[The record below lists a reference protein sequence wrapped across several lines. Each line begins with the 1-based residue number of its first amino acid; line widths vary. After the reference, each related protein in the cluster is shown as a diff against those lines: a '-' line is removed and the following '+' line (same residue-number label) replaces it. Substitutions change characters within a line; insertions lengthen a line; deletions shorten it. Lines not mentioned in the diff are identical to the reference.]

1 MKGLKRLLGDFE
13 RVISVILLAF
23 LSIILFI
30 EVLFRYIFYTSVG
43 WIGEISGFVFIW
55 FIYLSISH
63 ITKKGAH
70 IRVEIV
76 NMFLP
81 RRWLN
86 YLDFCTNLLWLAF
99 NLLMTY
105 YGIQLIL
112 SVIRYPFRTPILDIS
127 MAYPYA
133 IIPLAFGTMTVRLL
147 VNMRRDFIRSNT
159 KQKFEER

>member
-1 MKGLKRLLGDFE
+1 MRGLKRVLEDFE
-13 RVISVILLAF
+13 RWISIVLIAC
-23 LSIILFI
+23 LSILLFI

-43 WIGEISGFVFIW
+43 WIGEITGFMFIW

-63 ITKKGAH
+63 ITKKGTH

-76 NMFLP
+76 SMLLP
-81 RRWLN
+81 RNWLR
-86 YLDFCTNLLWLAF
+86 YLDMCTNLLWLAF

-105 YGIQLIL
+105 YGIQLVL

-133 IIPLAFGTMTVRLL
+133 IIPLVFGTMIVRLL
-147 VNMRRDFIRSNT
+147 VNMYQDFTCSDAKRKN
-159 KQKFEER
+159 EEN